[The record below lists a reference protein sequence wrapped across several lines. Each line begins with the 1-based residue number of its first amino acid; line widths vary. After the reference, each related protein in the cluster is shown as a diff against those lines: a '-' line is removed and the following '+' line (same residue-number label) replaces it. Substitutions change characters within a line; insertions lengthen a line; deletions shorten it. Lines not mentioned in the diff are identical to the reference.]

1 MSATRSATL
10 TSPASLLAILAAGA
24 VITACAGARAE
35 TPAKGERPY
44 VVAASPEEAG
54 AYLVRAGSC
63 DDCHTPGWPE
73 SGGTIPDQDR
83 LAGSPVGFRG
93 PWGTTYPAN
102 LRLSASKLEA
112 RDWVAMIRA
121 RNDRPP
127 MPWFSLHAMS
137 DRDLTAIHAFL
148 RKLGP
153 KGQPALPAV
162 APDREPTTPYILFA
176 PVPPKA
182 ASASNTPARAP
193 ASADANPAIVGGH
206 MAMAIP

>member
-1 MSATRSATL
+1 MSATRSATPIP
-10 TSPASLLAILAAGA
+10 TLLAVVAAGA
-24 VITACAGARAE
+24 LATACVGARAE
-35 TPAKGERPY
+35 TPAGGEAPY
-44 VVAASPEEAG
+44 VEARTPEEAG

-73 SGGTIPDQDR
+73 SGGTLPDGER
-83 LAGSPVGFRG
+83 LMGSPVGFRG

-102 LRLSASKLEA
+102 LRLSAAHLGAKE
-112 RDWVAMIRA
+112 WVAMIRA

-137 DRDLTAIHAFL
+137 DRDLAAIHAYL
-148 RKLGP
+148 RKLGA
-153 KGQPALPAV
+153 KGRPAEPAIG
-162 APDREPTTPYILFA
+162 PDQEPTTPYILFA

-182 ASASNTPARAP
+182 ASAGNTQAKAP

-206 MAMAIP
+206 VAMAMP